1 MLLHSSK
8 RLLVQTTSQQEVKI
22 KATHFWGEHGKF
34 LLQQALRS
42 LDGIAIDEQSM
53 LI

>member
-8 RLLVQTTSQQEVKI
+8 RIMVQTTSQQEVKI
-22 KATHFWGEHGKF
+22 KTSHFWGEHGKRN
-34 LLQQALRS
+34 LQQALRS